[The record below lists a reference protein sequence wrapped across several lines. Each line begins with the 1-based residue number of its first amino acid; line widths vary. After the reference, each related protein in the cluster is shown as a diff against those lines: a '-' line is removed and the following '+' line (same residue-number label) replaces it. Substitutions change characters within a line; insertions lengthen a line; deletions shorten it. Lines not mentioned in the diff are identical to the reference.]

1 LKELYI
7 ANWWERF
14 FAWLI
19 DVIIVGIVTRIIFWY
34 PFYWVPSFQQWGFDF
49 GLSTL
54 ITFLYW
60 TVLEGYKGQSIGKMI
75 FNIKMTGEK
84 GEKIDY
90 TKAAIESFGKA
101 FLLPIDVII
110 GVIARPNEKLRAFNI
125 LSHTIVIKLK
135 YEPPKGVKYI
145 KKRKR

>member
-1 LKELYI
+1 MKELYL

-19 DVIIVGIVTRIIFWY
+19 DIVIVSIVTNVIFFNPVFWI
-34 PFYWVPSFQQWGFDF
+34 FSF

-54 ITFLYW
+54 VAFLYW
-60 TVLEGYKGQSIGKMI
+60 TVLEGYNGQSIGKMI

-90 TKAAIESFGKA
+90 IRAAISSFGKA
-101 FLLPIDVII
+101 FLLPIDIII
-110 GVIARPNEKLRAFNI
+110 GLIARPENKVRAFNI
-125 LSHTIVIKLK
+125 LSHTVVIKLESK
-135 YEPPKGVKYI
+135 PPEGVKYI
-145 KKRKR
+145 KKRRRK

>member
-1 LKELYI
+1 MKKLYL

-19 DVIIVGIVTRIIFWY
+19 DVTIVGIVTRVIFWY
-34 PFYWVPSFQQWGFDF
+34 PFYWGTSGFQKWGFDF
-49 GLSTL
+49 GISSV

-60 TVLEGYKGQSIGKMI
+60 IFLEGLNGQSIGKMI
-75 FNIKMTGEK
+75 FNMKITGEK

-90 TKAAIESFGKA
+90 TRAAIESFGKA
-101 FLLPIDVII
+101 FLLPIDVIV
-110 GVIARPNEKLRAFNI
+110 GLIARPNDKLRAFNI
-125 LSHTIVIKLK
+125 LSHTIIIKLK

-145 KKRKR
+145 KK

>member
-1 LKELYI
+1 MKKLYL
-7 ANWWERF
+7 ATWWERF

-19 DVIIVGIVTRIIFWY
+19 DVVIVGIVTSIIFWNPLVW
-34 PFYWVPSFQQWGFDF
+34 PFSI

-54 ITFLYW
+54 VAFLYW
-60 TVLEGYKGQSIGKMI
+60 TVLEGYNGQSIGKMI

-90 TKAAIESFGKA
+90 VRAGISSFGKA

-110 GVIARPNEKLRAFNI
+110 GLIARPENKVRAFNI
-125 LSHTIVIKLK
+125 LSHTVVIKL
-135 YEPPKGVKYI
+135 ES
-145 KKRKR
+145 